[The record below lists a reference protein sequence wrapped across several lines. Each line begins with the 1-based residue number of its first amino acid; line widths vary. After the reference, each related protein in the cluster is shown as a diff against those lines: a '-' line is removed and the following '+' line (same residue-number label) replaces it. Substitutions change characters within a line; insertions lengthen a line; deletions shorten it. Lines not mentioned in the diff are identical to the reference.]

1 MMICIDIGN
10 TNIKYAIYDKDE
22 LKFSFR
28 VATDL
33 KKTSDEFG
41 AQLTGMLSAHGV
53 KVEDIEGGIISSV
66 VPSLDYTI
74 DRMCD
79 LYLKISPLHIAPGLK
94 SGLNIRCD
102 DAREVG
108 ADRLVNCVSAIVQ
121 YGGKGKPLIV
131 IDFGTATTFNIISE
145 NDEFIGGVISP
156 GIKGSLDSLVNGTAK
171 LPRVEIEAPSSI
183 IAKDTV
189 TNMQAGIVF
198 GFAAVCAVACLA
210 LAFGLRV
217 KREKKKP
224 QILASLKA
232 IYGNKNCLRCI
243 IANALSHCRG
253 STLSLYL
260 TLLVYNLIANEAVI
274 GLRSTLDSTASLLSM
289 VVYGM
294 LVRNTNRTKS
304 SMVATAIVLIPCV
317 GLLLGVNVVTLMI
330 FSVVYAF
337 AGTFLSTPISFT
349 YYNAVKALGMGAAA
363 GAEVQL
369 AADIFVAIASI
380 PGFLIIALVPRTN
393 GWAVAVLL
401 LMILLS
407 VISTLLVRS
416 ADRDI
421 GIQKL

>member
-1 MMICIDIGN
+1 MMKLLKESPLRFRADTWRYMLLRIVFSAMSVILSLFLN
-10 TNIKYAIYDKDE
+10 TFLLKSYGSFSKE
-22 LKFSFR
+22 LISYQIIMR
-28 VATDL
+28 VAQPFGVLTALVISSYLAPVVTQVLGLFLYLLSMVLLCLFGEGVSGLYPLFAVLLGFADAFYYSVNCMQIL
-33 KKTSDEFG
+33 AFTEDEERDRFN
-41 AQLTGMLSAHGV
+41 GV
-53 KVEDIEGGIISSV
+53 LGVLAGGISVALPMIS
-66 VPSLDYTI
+66 
-74 DRMCD
+74 
-79 LYLKISPLHIAPGLK
+79 
-94 SGLNIRCD
+94 
-102 DAREVG
+102 G
-108 ADRLVNCVSAIVQ
+108 AFLA
-121 YGGKGKPLIV
+121 GFA
-131 IDFGTATTFNIISE
+131 DFTGY
-145 NDEFIGGVISP
+145 
-156 GIKGSLDSLVNGTAK
+156 
-171 LPRVEIEAPSSI
+171 R
-183 IAKDTV
+183 
-189 TNMQAGIVF
+189 IVF